1 MSNSNTN
8 PISNSIDISIHS
20 VKEQI
25 IHYSKELRL
34 PSFRRDYLVHAQQAA
49 AEQLSYEQYLL
60 TLMKTEYETRIQ
72 NRKKQRIRGAGFPY
86 KKYLQD
92 LHVHHLPKDAR
103 QKLGQLERLDF
114 IESGQNVILAGNPGT
129 GKTHLAIAL
138 GIKAC
143 MEDYRVLFTTVA
155 RLITQIKESRSN
167 KWRRQLEN
175 RFEKYDLVICD
186 EFGYLSCDKDAAE
199 LLFTHLSLRAG
210 RKSTLITTNLSF
222 DRWSEIFG
230 DPVLTAAM
238 VDRLTHKAFL
248 INMNGSSYRVK
259 ETKEW
264 LEQYDQQ
271 TKQNQATITTEI
283 VDSQTIPVQEQST
296 T

>member
-1 MSNSNTN
+1 MED
-8 PISNSIDISIHS
+8 SI
-20 VKEQI
+20 KEQI
-25 IHYSKELRL
+25 IQYSKDLRL
-34 PSFRRDYLVHAQQAA
+34 PTFRRDCIVNAERAA
-49 AEQLSYEQYLL
+49 AQNQSYEAYLL
-60 TLMKTEYETRIQ
+60 DLMKNEYLTRID
-72 NRKKQRIRGAGFPY
+72 NRKKQRVRTAGFPY

-92 LHVHHLPKDAR
+92 LQVDHLPKDAM

-114 IESGQNVILAGNPGT
+114 IKNGQNVVLAGNPGT

-143 MEDYRVLFTTVA
+143 LEDYRVLFTTVA
-155 RLITQIKESRSN
+155 RLVTQIKESRSN

-186 EFGYLSCDKDAAE
+186 EFGYISCDKDAAE
-199 LLFTHLSLRAG
+199 LLFTHLSLRVG

-248 INMNGSSYRVK
+248 INMNGNSYRVK

-264 LEQYDQQ
+264 LEQYKNTTTDEVAKKIA
-271 TKQNQATITTEI
+271 TK
-283 VDSQTIPVQEQST
+283 PVQAESN
-296 T
+296 